1 MRVEKATPSQL
12 FGRPVRYE
20 VPGFQ
25 RRYVWR
31 QEEQWEP
38 LWDDVRRIAEA
49 FLDGE
54 TIVPHFLGAIV
65 LQNVEEGRVPSKVD
79 SVEVVDGQQRLTT
92 LQLLLD
98 AIQEVLETRECEDPA
113 GRLADLVLNAA
124 KYRREDADK
133 AFKVWPTLND
143 RAAFRHAMDN
153 DLPAEGYGDSRIVR
167 AHEFFKGNVGA
178 WLDGRLQ
185 RGGTEL
191 EAANAVEVAVADCL
205 ELATINL
212 AEKDEPHTIFE
223 TLNARG
229 TPLLQS
235 EMIKNRVM
243 YEIQR
248 KTETGT
254 VDDPWPFEES
264 GEISDWWSAE
274 IGRGRQR
281 RARIDIFL
289 NNWLSMRRA
298 RAVKANDEFS
308 EFVKHLQRRG
318 SITEVAADLGAISET
333 YRHLGDRLGPDSE
346 TFLYRRDTMQVGVLT
361 PVLLWLAA
369 SAPPTGQLRS
379 ALKALESYLVRR
391 MVCRLNAR
399 QYGVLFME
407 LLRDLIEVGPGQA
420 GDTIVDR
427 LAAEQSGASVWP
439 TDEDLRD
446 AFRREPLYWSLSRG
460 RLRMV
465 LEGIE
470 GALRTSKSEA
480 RSVPRNL
487 TIEHIMP
494 QGWMRHWPLPADT
507 EEPVTAA
514 RHRERMIH
522 TIGNLTLANDKLNPA
537 LSNGPWE
544 RKRVLLEDHSVL
556 FLNKRVLDDAPQV
569 WDEHAIEE
577 RSQKL
582 CEAAIRVWP
591 HAGSI

>member
-1 MRVEKATPSQL
+1 MEVSKLTPSKM
-12 FGRPVRYE
+12 FKKTVRYD
-20 VPGFQ
+20 VPEFQ
-25 RRYVWR
+25 RRYVWGLER
-31 QEEQWEP
+31 QWEP
-38 LWDDVRRIAEA
+38 LWEDVREKAE
-49 FLDGE
+49 LLLEGKGN
-54 TIVPHFLGAIV
+54 TPHFLGAVV
-65 LQNVEEGRVPSKVD
+65 LQQVATRSDEFEARL
-79 SVEVVDGQQRLTT
+79 VVDGQQRLTT

-98 AIQEVLETRECEDPA
+98 AVQEVFAARGIEKPA
-113 GRLADLVLNAA
+113 RRLSRLVLND
-124 KYRREDADK
+124 EDDLDGDLSK
-133 AFKVWPTLND
+133 VFKVWPTRND
-143 RAAFRHAMDN
+143 QEAFRHAMDN
-153 DLPAEGYGDSRIVR
+153 GLGTEGHGDSRIVR
-167 AHEFFKGNVGA
+167 AHEFFREQVGS
-178 WLDGRLQ
+178 WLDASVEIGVR
-185 RGGTEL
+185 EL
-191 EAANAVEVAVADCL
+191 EAAEAMERAVSHRL
-205 ELATINL
+205 ELVAIDLTDQ
-212 AEKDEPHTIFE
+212 DEPHTIFE

-235 EMIKNRVM
+235 EMIKNRIM

-248 KTETGT
+248 NSDAEPVT
-254 VDDPWPFEES
+254 DLWPFEA
-264 GEISDWWSAE
+264 SDETSEWWSRE

-289 NNWLSMRRA
+289 NNWLSMRRG
-298 RAVKANDEFS
+298 RAVKANEEFS
-308 EFVKHLQRRG
+308 EFVKYAQRNG
-318 SITEVAADLGAISET
+318 SITDVAADLGAISET
-333 YRHLGDRLGPDSE
+333 YRHLEDRLGPDSE
-346 TFLYRRDTMQVGVLT
+346 TFLYRRETMQVGVLT

-369 SAPPTGQLRS
+369 STPPHDQLRK
-379 ALKALESYLVRR
+379 ALRSLESYLVRR

-407 LLRDLIEVGPGQA
+407 LLRDVIEVGAEHA
-420 GDTIVDR
+420 GDKIVGR
-427 LAAEQSGASVWP
+427 LMSEQSGASVWP
-439 TDEDLRD
+439 SDDDLRE

-470 GALRTSKSEA
+470 GTLRTSKSEA